1 MSLSMTKWLP
11 PTMAGSQRTWPG
23 YMCPK
28 SPGHHDMAMSWINN
42 NNNVNNNRVNSNARE
57 FSKRLM
63 TQWCI
68 GIIDNGKMLTSLT
81 TLCQQ
86 HRENSMHAMSRSS
99 TFTRHGRGRHCQR
112 CRPKNSE
119 HMSCVFKSIVSHSSW
134 TAPPQTKLVSGLWQG
149 VAILFVVSDQ
159 RALDLSLMS
168 QTALHC
174 LVCRGMVLQNNLTL
188 TCHWDQRLA
197 RNIYLLD

>member
-1 MSLSMTKWLP
+1 MALLSRPNNQLQSWDSASVGLGVPRRITPWELHQTCPSLVAQSPLQLGRQPRYAFRMT
-11 PTMAGSQRTWPG
+11 TVR
-23 YMCPK
+23 
-28 SPGHHDMAMSWINN
+28 
-42 NNNVNNNRVNSNARE
+42 AR
-57 FSKRLM
+57 SA
-63 TQWCI
+63 W
-68 GIIDNGKMLTSLT
+68 
-81 TLCQQ
+81 
-86 HRENSMHAMSRSS
+86 HSMHAMSRSS

-119 HMSCVFKSIVSHSSW
+119 RMSCVFKSIVSHSSW

-188 TCHWDQRLA
+188 TCH
-197 RNIYLLD
+197 

>member
-1 MSLSMTKWLP
+1 
-11 PTMAGSQRTWPG
+11 
-23 YMCPK
+23 MCPK

-42 NNNVNNNRVNSNARE
+42 NNVNNIDNVNRVNSNARE
-57 FSKRLM
+57 FSKRRM

-68 GIIDNGKMLTSLT
+68 GIIDDGKMSTTVT

-86 HRENSMHAMSRSS
+86 HRENSMHAMSMSS
-99 TFTRHGRGRHCQR
+99 TFTRHGRGRHCQP

-119 HMSCVFKSIVSHSSW
+119 HMSCVLKSIVSHSSW

-149 VAILFVVSDQ
+149 VAILCVVSDQ

-168 QTALHC
+168 HTALHWQC

-197 RNIYLLD
+197 RNIYLLLLV

>member
-1 MSLSMTKWLP
+1 MVHW
-11 PTMAGSQRTWPG
+11 
-23 YMCPK
+23 
-28 SPGHHDMAMSWINN
+28 HHWRWQ
-42 NNNVNNNRVNSNARE
+42 NVNDSDNIVSTAQRKQHACNVNVLDIHKTWQS
-57 FSKRLM
+57 
-63 TQWCI
+63 
-68 GIIDNGKMLTSLT
+68 G
-81 TLCQQ
+81 
-86 HRENSMHAMSRSS
+86 
-99 TFTRHGRGRHCQR
+99 GRHCQP

-149 VAILFVVSDQ
+149 VAILCVDSDQ

-168 QTALHC
+168 HTALHC

-197 RNIYLLD
+197 RNYILTSLKLS